1 VNPAALLPLAEI
13 PSPTQSV
20 WYVGSIPIRAYALCI
35 VLGIVAACAVTE
47 IRMRRR
53 GAPNWAVL
61 DIAVWAVPFGIIGAR
76 IYHVITSPDDYYD
89 HTHFGDS
96 FRLWDGPFW
105 DVFKIWHGGLGIWG
119 AVAGGAV
126 GAWIAARRMGIP
138 LSFVADA
145 LAPGMP
151 LAQGIGRWGN
161 WFNNELAGR
170 QTSLP
175 WGLKLYEWNPTE
187 GKAVTDV
194 SGHPI
199 AQPGLYHP
207 TFLYESLWDI
217 GVAILVWQL
226 DKRYKFG
233 RGRAFALYVMAYTV
247 GRFWIE
253 ALRVD
258 KAHHFLGMR
267 LNDWTALLVFAGAL
281 IYFLRVRGPQTR
293 LVVSDDGKIQVVPAD
308 GAIAVGDSDAAS
320 TPAEAGETGADEQVD
335 EAEAAAEPDETDKA
349 PPPDDADEPVSD
361 QAEPVSD
368 QAEPVSDQAEPVSD
382 QAEPASDQA
391 EPDEAEKTAAGEA
404 RPSNQ

>member
-1 VNPAALLPLAEI
+1 VNPAALPPLAEI

-20 WYVGSIPIRAYALCI
+20 WYLGSIPIRAYALCI

-76 IYHVITSPDDYYD
+76 VYHVITSPDDYYD
-89 HTHFGDS
+89 HNHFGDS
-96 FRLWDGPFW
+96 FKLWDGPFW

-145 LAPGMP
+145 LAPGLP

-175 WGLKLYEWNPTE
+175 WGLKLYEWNPSE

-207 TFLYESLWDI
+207 TFLYESLWDV

-226 DKRYKFG
+226 DKRYRFG
-233 RGRAFALYVMAYTV
+233 RGRAFALYVMAYTA

-267 LNDWTALLVFAGAL
+267 INNWTALLVFVAAL

-293 LVVSDDGKIQVVPAD
+293 LAVDDEGRIQVVPAE
-308 GAIAVGDSDAAS
+308 GAIAAGDAS
-320 TPAEAGETGADEQVD
+320 IPAEAGDAEPAADEPEAAPDPAAKAAAGPAAEPAGTEPDDPDPD
-335 EAEAAAEPDETDKA
+335 EAERGNAERGNAERDSAEPDD
-349 PPPDDADEPVSD
+349 PDPD
-361 QAEPVSD
+361 QAE
-368 QAEPVSDQAEPVSD
+368 Q
-382 QAEPASDQA
+382 
-391 EPDEAEKTAAGEA
+391 DEAEKTTAGEA

>member
-1 VNPAALLPLAEI
+1 VNPAALTPLAEI

-20 WYVGSIPIRAYALCI
+20 WYIGSIPIRAYALCI

-89 HTHFGDS
+89 HNHFGDS
-96 FRLWDGPFW
+96 FKLWDGPFW

-119 AVAGGAV
+119 AVAGGAI

-194 SGHPI
+194 AGHPI

-207 TFLYESLWDI
+207 TFLYESIWDI

-226 DKRYKFG
+226 DRRFKFG
-233 RGRAFALYVMAYTV
+233 RGRAFALYVMAYTA

-253 ALRVD
+253 ALRID
-258 KAHHFLGMR
+258 KAHHFLGLR
-267 LNDWTALLVFAGAL
+267 INDWTALLVFIGAL
-281 IYFLRVRGPQTR
+281 IYFLRVRGPQER
-293 LVVSDDGKIQVVPAD
+293 LVVGEDGKIQVVPAE
-308 GAIAVGDSDAAS
+308 GAVAL
-320 TPAEAGETGADEQVD
+320 PEP
-335 EAEAAAEPDETDKA
+335 AAAEADAGADAEADAEADEVQAEATAAEPEAATDPEETDSS
-349 PPPDDADEPVSD
+349 PPPDKADETTPED
-361 QAEPVSD
+361 
-368 QAEPVSDQAEPVSD
+368 
-382 QAEPASDQA
+382 
-391 EPDEAEKTAAGEA
+391 AEKTAAGEA

>member
-1 VNPAALLPLAEI
+1 VNPVALTPLAEI

-20 WYVGSIPIRAYALCI
+20 WYIGSIPIRAYALCI

-89 HTHFGDS
+89 HNHFGDS

-226 DKRYKFG
+226 DRRFKFG
-233 RGRAFALYVMAYTV
+233 RGRAFALYVMAYTA

-253 ALRVD
+253 ALRID
-258 KAHHFLGMR
+258 KAHHFLGLR
-267 LNDWTALLVFAGAL
+267 INDWTALLVFIGAL
-281 IYFLRVRGPQTR
+281 IYFLRVRGPQER
-293 LVVSDDGKIQVVPAD
+293 LVVSGDGKIQVVPAE
-308 GAIAVGDSDAAS
+308 GAVAPPEPAAS
-320 TPAEAGETGADEQVD
+320 TAAETDAEADEVQAEAKAAEPEAATDPEETDSSPPPDGADET
-335 EAEAAAEPDETDKA
+335 EPED
-349 PPPDDADEPVSD
+349 
-361 QAEPVSD
+361 
-368 QAEPVSDQAEPVSD
+368 
-382 QAEPASDQA
+382 
-391 EPDEAEKTAAGEA
+391 AEKTAAGEA

>member
-1 VNPAALLPLAEI
+1 VNPVALTPLAEI

-20 WYVGSIPIRAYALCI
+20 WYIGSIPIRAYALCI

-89 HTHFGDS
+89 HNHFGDS

-226 DKRYKFG
+226 DRRFKFG
-233 RGRAFALYVMAYTV
+233 RGRAFALYVMAYTA

-253 ALRVD
+253 ALRID
-258 KAHHFLGMR
+258 KAHHFLGLR
-267 LNDWTALLVFAGAL
+267 INDWTALLVFIGAL
-281 IYFLRVRGPQTR
+281 IYFLRVRGPQER
-293 LVVSDDGKIQVVPAD
+293 LVVSGDGKIQVVPAE
-308 GAIAVGDSDAAS
+308 GAVALPEPAAS
-320 TPAEAGETGADEQVD
+320 TAAETDAEADEVQAEAKAAEPEAATDPEETDSSPPPDGADET
-335 EAEAAAEPDETDKA
+335 EPED
-349 PPPDDADEPVSD
+349 
-361 QAEPVSD
+361 
-368 QAEPVSDQAEPVSD
+368 
-382 QAEPASDQA
+382 
-391 EPDEAEKTAAGEA
+391 AEKTAAGEA

>member
-1 VNPAALLPLAEI
+1 VNPVALTPLAEI

-20 WYVGSIPIRAYALCI
+20 WYIGSVPIRAYALCI

-89 HTHFGDS
+89 HNHFGDS
-96 FRLWDGPFW
+96 FKPWDGPFW
-105 DVFKIWHGGLGIWG
+105 DVFRIWHGGLGIWG

-226 DKRYKFG
+226 DRRFKFG
-233 RGRAFALYVMAYTV
+233 RGRAFAVYVMAYTA

-253 ALRVD
+253 ALRID
-258 KAHHFLGMR
+258 KAHHFLGLR
-267 LNDWTALLVFAGAL
+267 INDWTALLVFIGAL
-281 IYFLRVRGPQTR
+281 IYFLRVRGPQER
-293 LVVSDDGKIQVVPAD
+293 LVVSGDGKIQVVPAE
-308 GAIAVGDSDAAS
+308 GAVALTAPAAS
-320 TPAEAGETGADEQVD
+320 TPAETDA
-335 EAEAAAEPDETDKA
+335 EAEADEVQAEAKAAEPEAATDPEETDSS
-349 PPPDDADEPVSD
+349 PPPDKADET
-361 QAEPVSD
+361 EPKD
-368 QAEPVSDQAEPVSD
+368 
-382 QAEPASDQA
+382 
-391 EPDEAEKTAAGEA
+391 AEKTAAGEA